1 MSRILAAMGIVSAL
15 ALGSCMTAQQ
25 PAVSDGL
32 AWSFQDNE
40 GEGPKLAYGAPA
52 SDHVVLMMTC
62 EPGTERVSL
71 SLLGGSPQ
79 AGLVLASG
87 DSKTKFGGEA
97 VASPFAGHMIEAD
110 ANLSAPPLARFQKT
124 GDLTLIERGRSVEL
138 DAKGSERRDVS
149 QFFEA
154 CRA

>member
-25 PAVSDGL
+25 PAADGL

-40 GEGPKLAYGAPA
+40 GEGPKLAYGAPS

-62 EPGTERVSL
+62 EPGTERVNL

-87 DSKTKFGGEA
+87 DSRSRFGGEA

-110 ANLSAPPLARFQKT
+110 ARLSAPPLARFRKT

-138 DAKGSERRDVS
+138 NAKGGERADVS